1 MTNLLVAI
9 KNIIENPVNELVEYY
24 KGTNRA
30 NNMGDALEKYVKDAF
45 CGIDNAITDNERD
58 RKYSQYFSYLG
69 NSNNPPDLILKNGDA
84 VEVKKNESLNSA
96 IALNSSY
103 PKSKLYSDDS
113 RITVD
118 CKNCEDEPWTEK
130 DIIYVIGYNP
140 KGTKT
145 LRSICFVYGECYAA
159 RKEIYTQFADKI
171 SEGIQEIEGIELV
184 ATNELAKVKK
194 VDPLGITDLRVRGM
208 WHIESPMKVFKDLFA
223 INSSAEFSLNAILLE
238 EKYNS
243 FPESDRLALES
254 VSIIKDIAIKSPNN
268 PAKLLKA
275 KLISYEK

>member
-45 CGIDNAITDNERD
+45 CGINNNTNDTERD
-58 RKYSQYFSYLG
+58 RKYSEYFSYLG
-69 NSNNPPDLILKNGDA
+69 NSNNPPDLILKNSDA
-84 VEVKKNESLNSA
+84 VEVKKNESLTSA

-103 PKSKLYSDDS
+103 PKSKLYADDS

-118 CKNCEDEPWTEK
+118 CKNCEDTPWSEK

-140 KGTKT
+140 KNTKQ
-145 LRSICFVYGECYAA
+145 LKSICFVYGDCYAA
-159 RKEIYTQFADKI
+159 RKEIYAQFADKI
-171 SEGIQEIEGIELV
+171 SQGIREIDGIELV
-184 ATNELAKVKK
+184 ETNELAKVKK

-208 WHIESPMKVFKDLFA
+208 WHIESPMKLFKNIFKLTDNA
-223 INSSAEFSLNAILLE
+223 KFSLNAIVLE
-238 EKYNS
+238 DKYNS
-243 FPESDRLALES
+243 FPESDRLYLEEKGI
-254 VSIIKDIAIKSPNN
+254 VSNIEIKSPNN

-275 KLISYEK
+275 KLISHEK

>member
-24 KGTNRA
+24 RGTNRA
-30 NNMGDALEKYVKDAF
+30 NNIGDALEKYVKDAF
-45 CGIDNAITDNERD
+45 CGIDNSILDTERD
-58 RKYSQYFSYLG
+58 KKYSQYFSYLG

-103 PKSKLYSDDS
+103 PKSKLYADDS

-118 CKNCEDEPWTEK
+118 CKNCEDTPWIEK

-140 KGTKT
+140 KNTKQ
-145 LRSICFVYGECYAA
+145 LRSICFVYGDCYAA
-159 RKEIYTQFADKI
+159 RKEIYAQFSDKI
-171 SEGIQEIEGIELV
+171 SQGIQEIEGIELA

-208 WHIESPMKVFKDLFA
+208 WHIESPMKVFKDIFV
-223 INSSAEFSLNAILLE
+223 INNSAAFSLNAILLE
-238 EKYNS
+238 EKYNA
-243 FPESDRLALES
+243 FPAVDRLFLEQIG
-254 VSIIKDIAIKSPNN
+254 VVRDIEIKSPNN

>member
-9 KNIIENPVNELVEYY
+9 KNMIENPVNELVEYY

-45 CGIDNAITDNERD
+45 CGIDKDISDTERD
-58 RKYSQYFSYLG
+58 KKYSQYFSYLG

-84 VEVKKNESLNSA
+84 IEVKKNESLNSA

-118 CKNCEDEPWTEK
+118 CKNCEDEPWIEK

-140 KGTKT
+140 KSTKQ
-145 LRSICFVYGECYAA
+145 LKSICFVYGDCYAA
-159 RKEIYTQFADKI
+159 RKEIYAQFADKI
-171 SEGIQEIEGIELV
+171 SQGIQAIEGVELV
-184 ATNELAKVKK
+184 DTNELAKVKK

-208 WHIESPMKVFKDLFA
+208 WHIESPMKLFKHIFKLTDTA
-223 INSSAEFSLNAILLE
+223 KFSLNAVILLD
-238 EKYNS
+238 KYNL
-243 FPESDRLALES
+243 FPEQDRLYLEQKKI
-254 VSIIKDIAIKSPNN
+254 VSDVEIKSPNN